1 VSETN
6 LIATLHAYPNLILVM
21 AGHRHQ
27 NVVTPFPSPDPDCP
41 ERGFWQV
48 ETVSMREFPQQMC
61 AWEIIRNS
69 DNSISIL
76 TTSVDP
82 EVDETSLAWRSRAYG
97 VATERIFGRLSQD
110 DTSSRTYNAE
120 LVVQL
125 SPAMQTKIA
134 DTGTS
139 LAYRTYIDHTQAG
152 IEVGFLGSLKSA
164 DPLHGSWLDVPS
176 ATNSPWRVPVPQERQ
191 FFRAFK

>member
-1 VSETN
+1 MSETN

-82 EVDETSLAWRSRAYG
+82 EVDETSLA
-97 VATERIFGRLSQD
+97 
-110 DTSSRTYNAE
+110 
-120 LVVQL
+120 
-125 SPAMQTKIA
+125 
-134 DTGTS
+134 
-139 LAYRTYIDHTQAG
+139 
-152 IEVGFLGSLKSA
+152 
-164 DPLHGSWLDVPS
+164 
-176 ATNSPWRVPVPQERQ
+176 
-191 FFRAFK
+191 